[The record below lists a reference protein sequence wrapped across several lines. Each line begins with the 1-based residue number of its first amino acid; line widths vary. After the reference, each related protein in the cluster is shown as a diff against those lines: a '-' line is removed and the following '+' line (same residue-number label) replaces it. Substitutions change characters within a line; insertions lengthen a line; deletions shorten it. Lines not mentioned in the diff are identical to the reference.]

1 MLPLPTVEILK
12 KLNSAELKR
21 FGDFVKS
28 PYFNSIFALEIIY
41 DVVSKSY
48 PGFDSKV
55 FSYEKMSKKIFGK
68 GEIKEK
74 RVKNLYADFGNL
86 LRKFLGQEELIKKSH
101 EMDIFIAEGLSNKG
115 LLEDANKFINKSLE
129 QNDNGYLTDDKRFE
143 YRNRMK
149 AQKGLNLSGMGREHF
164 ASILKIIEEITEAK
178 IVNFLRDLYAGG
190 NAEYLRNDIYGNEPK
205 KNMNAGLLLS
215 LDTDKFLD
223 YLKAM
228 NSKYYSY
235 LKIFYLLFYHTVYDI
250 NREQFYVLKNLIFEN
265 IHSIEKWE
273 AYNILLRL
281 NEIINFKMVPM
292 DSSFTNEIMETGKL
306 FTELK
311 IFPDHA
317 HYPLHAG
324 FFRDVFTSVLN
335 LKEYDWAEKFVNEY
349 SQYLIK
355 ELQEEE
361 LNYCSGVLNFIR
373 GRYESS
379 LDFFSK
385 VKPAKV
391 PVNINV
397 RFYYIMNYI
406 ELGAYESARSALHA
420 FRQFYKDN
428 EEIPKIK
435 YVLIPDALKYFTEI
449 IKSSEENKKI
459 DEFLYNEAGDGRS
472 FYQRQYILEK
482 MENLNHRLH

>member
-1 MLPLPTVEILK
+1 MLPQSTAKILK
-12 KLNSAELKR
+12 KLTHTELKR
-21 FGDFVKS
+21 FGDFIKS
-28 PYFNSIFALEIIY
+28 PYFNSISALETIY
-41 DVVSKSY
+41 DVSIKSY
-48 PGFDSKV
+48 PEFETDA

-68 GEIKEK
+68 GEVKEK

-86 LRKFLGQEELIKKSH
+86 LRKFLGQEELIQKNH

-129 QNDNGYLTDDKRFE
+129 QNDNGYLTDDRRFE

-178 IVNFLRDLYAGG
+178 IVNFLRDVYAGG
-190 NAEYLRNDIYGNEPK
+190 NAEYLRNDVYGNEPK
-205 KNMNAGLLLS
+205 KNMNAGLLLA

-228 NSKYYSY
+228 NSRYYSY

-250 NREQFYVLKNLIFEN
+250 NREQFYELKKLIFEN
-265 IHSIEKWE
+265 IQSIEKWE

-281 NEIINFKMVPM
+281 NEIINFKMVPI
-292 DSSFTNEIMETGKL
+292 DSSYTNEIMETGKL

-311 IFPDHA
+311 IFPEHA

-355 ELQEEE
+355 DLQDEE

-379 LDFFSK
+379 LYFFSR
-385 VKPAKV
+385 VKPAKIL
-391 PVNINV
+391 VNINV

-406 ELGAYESARSALHA
+406 ELKAYESARSAIHA

-435 YVLIPDALKYFTEI
+435 YMLIPDALKYFTEI
-449 IKSSEENKKI
+449 IRCEEEGKKF
-459 DEFLYNEAGDGRS
+459 DEFLYKEAGDGRS
-472 FYQRQYILEK
+472 FFQRNYVLEK
-482 MENLNHRLH
+482 IEKMNH

>member
-28 PYFNSIFALEIIY
+28 PYFNSISALEIIY
-41 DVVSKSY
+41 DAVSKSY
-48 PGFDSKV
+48 PDFEAQI
-55 FSYEKMSKKIFGK
+55 FSFEKMSKKIFGK

-86 LRKFLGQEELIKKSH
+86 LRKFLGQEELIKKAH

-115 LLEDANKFINKSLE
+115 LPEEANKFINKSLE
-129 QNDNGYLTDDKRFE
+129 QNDNGYLTDDRRFE

-178 IVNFLRDLYAGG
+178 IVNFLRDVYAGG
-190 NAEYLRNDIYGNEPK
+190 NAEYLRNDVYGNEPK

-228 NSKYYSY
+228 NSQYYSY

-250 NREQFYVLKNLIFEN
+250 NREQFYELKKLIFEN
-265 IHSIEKWE
+265 IHGIEKWE

-292 DSSFTNEIMETGKL
+292 DSSYTNEIMETGKL

-355 ELQEEE
+355 DLQDEE

-373 GRYESS
+373 GRYETS

-385 VKPAKV
+385 VKPAKIL
-391 PVNINV
+391 VNINV

-406 ELGAYESARSALHA
+406 ELKAYESARSAIHA
-420 FRQFYKDN
+420 FKQFYKDN

-435 YVLIPDALKYFTEI
+435 YTLIPDALKYLTEI
-449 IKSSEENKKI
+449 IRCEEEGKKF
-459 DEFLYNEAGDGRS
+459 DEFLHKEANDGRS
-472 FYQRQYILEK
+472 YFQRSYILEK
-482 MENLNHRLH
+482 IEKMR